1 MAGMQFRLLDTKE
14 TNEMFKNDEVFQTLL
29 QKGEVSPQ
37 AIELIYGG
45 TANAAF
51 TEIGTA
57 MTAEFKGGAFEKTT
71 VLCKTRVLTLG
82 GSYFLFYVSNSSG
95 VITTYYAWFSKYQ
108 VQTVQTLAAASITT
122 GSYFTIADSQAVP
135 TKYYVWMDKNGDGS
149 TDDPGPVAG
158 YTGAAVNI
166 SAATTADDVAT
177 AIAGVLNA
185 LAGFGAS
192 AATDTVTITHATKG
206 DPSEDAADFDTG
218 FTITK
223 VESGGTD
230 PGVSGTGAECDI
242 KASTTADDVGGVVAG
257 VINALSDVACTN
269 SSGTITITN
278 AEIFLVT
285 AVTDGASPK
294 ATGFTI
300 TQIEQSA
307 NAHSGAPLYVSS
319 GSGDDIDNIAKDTRK
334 VTIIAFAKTAAG
346 VPYLTKEEV
355 AMAGATPVK
364 TAILK
369 WIRLLHNG
377 GSDWGTAGSDAK
389 GQIDVENV
397 DSTAF
402 LVYAA
407 GTNES
412 EGGVIWVP
420 NHFHCLIAEWK
431 LTLHDITMATAGD
444 GVIVRV
450 AKSGFDA
457 TKNNRL
463 YNTDPDNPYIAISA
477 TRENPDPPKVKW
489 PTKAELHG
497 TDVAKL
503 TFQEAAINNA
513 TDFIFKAYVI
523 LWHKHNTEQD

>member
-1 MAGMQFRLLDTKE
+1 MAGMQFRLLNTEE

-57 MTAEFKGGAFEKTT
+57 MTAEFKGAAFEKTT
-71 VLCKTRVLTLG
+71 VLCLTRANTPG
-82 GSYFLFYVSNSSG
+82 GSYFTFQVADSSG
-95 VITTYYAWFSKYQ
+95 VKTSYYAWFSKYQ

-135 TKYYVWMDKNGDGS
+135 TKYYVWMDKNGDGT

-158 YTGAAVNI
+158 YTSAPVNI

-218 FTITK
+218 FTIAK

-230 PGVSGTGAECDI
+230 PSVAGYTGAECDI

-257 VINALSDVACTN
+257 VINALSDVAATN
-269 SSGTITITN
+269 SSGTVTITN
-278 AEIFLVT
+278 AETFAVT
-285 AVTDGASPK
+285 ATADGAI

-300 TQIEQSA
+300 TQVEVSA
-307 NAHSGAPLYVSS
+307 DAYSGAPLYVSS
-319 GSGDDIDNIAKDTRK
+319 GSGDDIDNAAKDTRK
-334 VTIIAFAKTAAG
+334 VTIIAFAKDANG
-346 VPYLTKEEV
+346 KPYLTSEEV
-355 AMAGATPVK
+355 NMNGTTQVK
-364 TAILK
+364 TTILK

-431 LTLHDITMATAGD
+431 LTLHDIVMATAGD

-463 YNTDPDNPYIAISA
+463 YNLDPDNPYISIAA